1 MRSFGFLML
10 FAALPIVALAQGDP
24 SQGRMNA
31 RVTEMEK
38 AKDSAS
44 NGENDRKF
52 AKDALTMGLTESEI
66 GKFVAQ
72 NASSNAVKQF
82 AEKASTDKQK
92 ANPKLREIAASYQ
105 IPVPEGPKRSARLD
119 KLSKLS
125 GEELDRAYVK
135 DELKERQ
142 HSERDFYMESLNGV
156 NPDVKDF
163 AAKNLPVLYDQIEQL
178 KSLEKGK

>member
-1 MRSFGFLML
+1 ML

-66 GKFVAQ
+66 GKSLHRMPRAML
-72 NASSNAVKQF
+72 SS
-82 AEKASTDKQK
+82 SL
-92 ANPKLREIAASYQ
+92 PRRLRPISKRR
-105 IPVPEGPKRSARLD
+105 IPS
-119 KLSKLS
+119 
-125 GEELDRAYVK
+125 
-135 DELKERQ
+135 
-142 HSERDFYMESLNGV
+142 
-156 NPDVKDF
+156 
-163 AAKNLPVLYDQIEQL
+163 
-178 KSLEKGK
+178 